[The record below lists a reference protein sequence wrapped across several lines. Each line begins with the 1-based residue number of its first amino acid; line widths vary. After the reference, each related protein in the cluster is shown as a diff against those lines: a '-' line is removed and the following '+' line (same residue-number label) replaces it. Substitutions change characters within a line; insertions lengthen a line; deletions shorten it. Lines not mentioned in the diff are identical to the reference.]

1 MMSDLP
7 ADHMRATAGAPTPT
21 DSLEANLR
29 WLSERYLRNS
39 GDGEFLSMLGE
50 ILLPGSDR
58 NPRPSAIR
66 DPLADETGG
75 LAVVA
80 PSAEGKTSLI
90 RRNLRSLPEF
100 RQQTAA
106 TEGNYLGVVMQPE
119 GTIKSLAIKLLA
131 DTGYGS
137 VAQNAKS
144 HELWA
149 ILRHRIKMRNIQ
161 LIWIDETHHLLRSG
175 SGRDVTQARQMLKNL
190 MQGDGAVAL
199 LLSGVPELDLQ
210 LRGDDETSRRILRL
224 HLDRRFG
231 RHPDDL
237 ARLGVFL
244 DTCCRQLGLEPP
256 SDPTFLERVIFA
268 GGGSIGSTMK
278 LLKDSLRRALTAG
291 DTGIKL
297 SHARRTHEIIHGKR
311 TVGPFDE
318 GQWTTIRSMLEEGD
332 QR

>member
-1 MMSDLP
+1 MMNELP
-7 ADHMRATAGAPTPT
+7 ADHMPERVVAPTPT
-21 DSLEANLR
+21 DGLDAKLR

-39 GDGEFLSMLGE
+39 GDGEFVSMLGE
-50 ILLPGSDR
+50 ILLPGPDR

-90 RRNLRSLPEF
+90 RRNLRKLPEF

-149 ILRHRIKMRNIQ
+149 VLRHRIRMRNIQ

-237 ARLGVFL
+237 ERLECFL
-244 DTCCRQLGLEPP
+244 AACCRQLGLAHP
-256 SDPTFLERVIFA
+256 SDPTFLERVVFA
-268 GGGSIGSTMK
+268 GGGSIGAIMK
-278 LLKDSLRRALTAG
+278 LLKDSLRRALIAG
-291 DTGIKL
+291 DSGVEL
-297 SHARRTHEIIHGKR
+297 AHARRTHEIIHGRR
-311 TVGPFDE
+311 TVGPFDD
-318 GQWTTIRSMLEEGD
+318 GPWPTIRSMLAEGD